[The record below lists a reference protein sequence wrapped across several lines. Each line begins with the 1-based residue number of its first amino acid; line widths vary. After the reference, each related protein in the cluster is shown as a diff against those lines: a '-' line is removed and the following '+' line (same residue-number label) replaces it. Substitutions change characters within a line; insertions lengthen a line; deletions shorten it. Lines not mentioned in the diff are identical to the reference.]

1 MDNRQSSNEKG
12 TGIGNVL
19 RSLRIIRDLTVKELA
34 DKMELTSSYIC
45 DVESNR
51 KRPSLDM
58 LERYSNALEVNRSM
72 LLFFDEEGKKNNY
85 NHQKMLLNILQL
97 LETNKV

>member
-1 MDNRQSSNEKG
+1 MDNNTNLNEKKE
-12 TGIGNVL
+12 GIGNVL
-19 RSLRIIRDLTVKELA
+19 RSLRIIRDLSVKELA
-34 DKMELTSSYIC
+34 NKMGLTSNYIC

-58 LERYSNALEVNRSM
+58 LERYSNALEVNRST

-97 LETNKV
+97 LETK